1 MIAAEGSGK
10 GMETLRDYLRALL
23 DRAAMPVATV
33 LLWCRVTPNQVS
45 LMGVV
50 LTLVTAA
57 LIVDGRLLVAGILY
71 ILAASLDLLDGA
83 LARLAKLASRFGA
96 FLNSTADRVSEGV
109 VFAAIAY
116 HFASRGQSV
125 DAALAVLALLGSV
138 LVSYTRARAEGLGLE
153 CKVGIMTRAE
163 RVLLVA
169 FGLMLGLLPEA
180 IYLLVA
186 LTAFSA
192 MQRIVHAFR
201 QLNPQG

>member
-1 MIAAEGSGK
+1 MQ
-10 GMETLRDYLRALL
+10 TLRDYVRVLL
-23 DRAAMPVATV
+23 DRGVTPVATV
-33 LLWCRVTPNQVS
+33 LLWCHVTPNQVS
-45 LMGVV
+45 LMGVL

-57 LIVDGRLLVAGILY
+57 LIVDGQLLLAGVLY
-71 ILAASLDLLDGA
+71 ILAASLDLLDGV

-96 FLNSTADRVSEGV
+96 FLDSTADRISEGV

-180 IYLLVA
+180 VYLLVA

-201 QLNPQG
+201 QLYPQG